1 MRLGRIGRLAVAGAL
16 VAAAMPALAQ
26 PKATAGFTVAGLIS
40 EGYTI
45 VSSVMTQLGVA
56 LFLQRMGP
64 GDGAVLYMCVVTESP
79 DTDVLSTLYCKA
91 VE

>member
-1 MRLGRIGRLAVAGAL
+1 MRLGRIGGLAFAGAF

-26 PKATAGFTVAGLIS
+26 PKATAGLTVAGLVT

-45 VSSVMTQLGVA
+45 VSSIMTSIGVA
-56 LFLQRMGP
+56 LFLQRTGP
-64 GDGAVLYMCVVTESP
+64 GEGAAVYMCVVQETAN
-79 DTDVLSTLYCKA
+79 TDVLTTLYCKA